1 MRPGRP
7 ARLLRLVAVVVGARG
22 QAPVPNFLV
31 EVRSGRDAAAAVATV
46 ASAVVSAAAGGGGRG
61 LEFTIAA
68 AEPFDELGRF
78 AGAMRLARALLR
90 PPGGGRNAAHVD
102 VVPLDG
108 PVESL
113 VDGVFVVLDAGAC
126 FLGDPG
132 ALFDGVLAGAPPAWD
147 GLDCGAAGALLDLLV
162 DAGGDLGG
170 AAAAADALVAA
181 GGPRAAL
188 GAAVLSLGDACGV
201 EITAVGD
208 DFACEKYRQCT
219 LKWTSARGAG
229 PLILEVVAW
238 DTSLATTADVVD
250 DGVDTFVVREGGV
263 GDGFIARL
271 GRGGTCAPATRRF
284 AVFAGPRGATTT
296 CVDAATG
303 EEGPCGPGV
312 EACGDAKRRRS
323 EGPRFHL
330 TDRLG
335 CGMNDPA
342 GPFFDAASGVVHVF
356 FQKHVAAPPGGGPV
370 WGHFAT
376 KDLRRWA
383 QLPVALWNGPG
394 DDAVFTGS
402 AAVVGGAPRLLA
414 AVVRRGGAV
423 DVATYA
429 PADAGDALLAAWAP
443 RGDGAAGAARDPA
456 APWRTAAGEW
466 RFVDHDAVEYA
477 SADFESWRSLGANGA
492 LGPACECPSL
502 FPNPG
507 AGAGDPTHVHKLSC
521 HVDGVSGD
529 WWRLGDVSEPAPGE
543 ATGFGPA
550 AGWADAFEW
559 RRVDAGY
566 SYAAKDV
573 RVGDATLL
581 LAWVQVAPRS
591 ALSLR
596 QLRFD
601 AAARVLAQYPADG
614 ALDRRRLPT
623 LFAAAD
629 PGGGERVAKTSPAL
643 RQSDVTATFRV
654 PGAPPRGCPCV
665 HPTSTYATVSTR
677 DHRPRFANSAR
688 AVDSS
693 KHEPNRRRFEERSRS
708 VGSTQ
713 LTV

>member
-7 ARLLRLVAVVVGARG
+7 VRLLRLVAVVVGARG

-31 EVRSGRDAAAAVATV
+31 EGR
-46 ASAVVSAAAGGGGRG
+46 
-61 LEFTIAA
+61 
-68 AEPFDELGRF
+68 
-78 AGAMRLARALLR
+78 
-90 PPGGGRNAAHVD
+90 
-102 VVPLDG
+102 
-108 PVESL
+108 
-113 VDGVFVVLDAGAC
+113 
-126 FLGDPG
+126 
-132 ALFDGVLAGAPPAWD
+132 
-147 GLDCGAAGALLDLLV
+147 
-162 DAGGDLGG
+162 
-170 AAAAADALVAA
+170 
-181 GGPRAAL
+181 RAAL
-188 GAAVLSLGDACGV
+188 RRRPAGAGEAVLSLGDACGV
-201 EITAVGD
+201 RITAVGD

-229 PLILEVVAW
+229 PLTLEVVAW

-271 GRGGTCAPATRRF
+271 GRGGNCAPATRRF
-284 AVFAGPRGATTT
+284 AVFAGPSGATTT
-296 CVDAATG
+296 CVDARAGNKNMQHDFNVHVDAATG

-312 EACGDAKRRRS
+312 EACDGDADRRRS

-330 TDRLG
+330 KDRLG

-342 GPFFDAASGVVHVF
+342 GPFFDAESGVVHVF
-356 FQKHVAAPPGGGPV
+356 FQKHVAVPPGGGPV

-402 AAVVGGAPRLLA
+402 AAAVGGAPRLLA

-423 DVATYA
+423 DVETYA

-443 RGDGAAGAARDPA
+443 RGRRAGAARPLRRGA
-456 APWRTAAGEW
+456 RPR
-466 RFVDHDAVEYA
+466 A
-477 SADFESWRSLGANGA
+477 SGA
-492 LGPACECPSL
+492 
-502 FPNPG
+502 
-507 AGAGDPTHVHKLSC
+507 
-521 HVDGVSGD
+521 SG
-529 WWRLGDVSEPAPGE
+529 
-543 ATGFGPA
+543 
-550 AGWADAFEW
+550 

-596 QLRFD
+596 RLRFD

-629 PGGGERVAKTSPAL
+629 PGGGERVAKTSAAL
-643 RQSDVTATFRV
+643 RQSDVTATFTV
-654 PGAPPRGCPCV
+654 PGGPPRGCGPATFGV
-665 HPTSTYATVSTR
+665 RLGPTTCTLASPGRAPGEAATLAVACASPLGGWEDAAVVLAGER
-677 DHRPRFANSAR
+677 DVEVRVLTDWTFHEVFVARGRVAMTVAATSDGDELPADMAFAVFGDAR
-688 AVDSS
+688 ARVEAYAVADIAAS
-693 KHEPNRRRFEERSRS
+693 EAEVREAPRS
-708 VGSTQ
+708 
-713 LTV
+713 LP